1 MPAQPDL
8 AAGPDSAIAAA
19 VALSGVRHEYRSG
32 GRRMLALDGIDLRLS
47 AGESL
52 AVVGPSGCGKSTLL
66 RMIAGFL
73 RPSHGEITVGGEPV
87 TRPGPDRGVVFQQPR
102 LFPWLS
108 VHGNVAYGLREAGV
122 PRRARRERVEQLL
135 DLVGLADVGAL
146 RPYELSGG
154 MQQRAAIARALAP
167 DPKILLLD
175 EPFAALDALTR
186 ERLQEELRGIWQ
198 RTGKTLMLV
207 THSVDE
213 AVLLG
218 SRIVVL
224 SPRPGTVVLDETSA
238 LARDDHARESPE
250 FAALRARV
258 LAAVRTPGALHGTGD
273 S

>member
-1 MPAQPDL
+1 MPVQPDL
-8 AAGPDSAIAAA
+8 AALPDSATAPA

-32 GRRMLALDGIDLRLS
+32 GQRILALDGIDLRLA

-66 RMIAGFL
+66 RMVAGFL
-73 RPSHGEITVGGEPV
+73 RPSHGEISVGGVPV

-108 VHGNVAYGLREAGV
+108 VYGNIAYGLREARV
-122 PRRARRERVEQLL
+122 PRPARRERAGQLL
-135 DLVGLADVGAL
+135 DLVGLGDVAAL

-167 DPKILLLD
+167 DPAILLLD

-186 ERLQEELRGIWQ
+186 ERLQEELRTLWL
-198 RTGKTLMLV
+198 RTGRTQLLV

-213 AVLLG
+213 AALLG
-218 SRIVVL
+218 SRIIVL
-224 SPRPGTVVLDETSA
+224 SPRPGRVVLDEQSA
-238 LARDDHARESPE
+238 LPRAEHARDLPE
-250 FAALRARV
+250 FTALRARI
-258 LAAVRTPGALHGTGD
+258 LQAVRAPGR
-273 S
+273 